1 MRDNLHPLFYTM
13 TIIDKPIEELR
24 PYRKNP
30 RINDDAVKYVAES
43 IRRFGFKV
51 PVVIDSSNVIV
62 AGHTRLKAAKQL
74 GMDTIPCVVA
84 DDLSPEEIR
93 AFRLADNKVAEK
105 SKWDADL
112 LTEELEGITDIDMS
126 AFDFDIPGE
135 EETEEE
141 DDEPGENERQRT
153 ADAYNLDSYDEK
165 RTAGFYQMPVL
176 KRCTFVP
183 DELIG
188 FNYAKT
194 SERKNVGIH
203 FFIDD
208 YQFERVWN
216 APMDYID
223 QLSEYDCVLTP
234 DFSLYMDMPI
244 AMKIWNVYRSRL
256 IGQMMQDSG
265 IRVIPTLSWAEPQT
279 YQFCFDGLPSGG
291 TVAVSTVGVMRDKSA
306 RAIWADGMTE
316 AIKRLKPK
324 NIICYGSKL
333 DFDFGK
339 INVKYIEARKF
350 K

>member
-1 MRDNLHPLFYTM
+1 M
-13 TIIDKPIEELR
+13 TIIDKPIEELQ

-30 RINDDAVKYVAES
+30 RINDEAVKYVAES

-216 APMDYID
+216 APMDYMD

-279 YQFCFDGLPSGG
+279 YQFCFDGLPAGG

>member
-1 MRDNLHPLFYTM
+1 M
-13 TIIDKPIEELR
+13 TIIDKPIEELQ

-30 RINDDAVKYVAES
+30 RINDEAVKYVAES

-112 LTEELEGITDIDMS
+112 LTEELEEIADIDMS
-126 AFDFDIPGE
+126 AFDFDIPGNE
-135 EETEEE
+135 EKEEE
-141 DDEPGENERQRT
+141 DDDPKENERQRT
-153 ADAYNLDSYDEK
+153 ADAYNLDNFDEE

-176 KRCTFVP
+176 KKCSFFP

-194 SERKNVGIH
+194 SERRNVGIH

-208 YQFERVWN
+208 YQFERIWN
-216 APMDYID
+216 APMDYMD
-223 QLSEYDCVLTP
+223 LLAEYDCVLTP

-291 TVAVSTVGVMRDKSA
+291 TVAVSTVGVMRDRSA

>member
-1 MRDNLHPLFYTM
+1 
-13 TIIDKPIEELR
+13 
-24 PYRKNP
+24 
-30 RINDDAVKYVAES
+30 
-43 IRRFGFKV
+43 
-51 PVVIDSSNVIV
+51 
-62 AGHTRLKAAKQL
+62 
-74 GMDTIPCVVA
+74 MDTIPCVVA

-208 YQFERVWN
+208 YQFERIWN
-216 APMDYID
+216 APMDYMD
-223 QLSEYDCVLTP
+223 LLAEYDCVLTP

-256 IGQMMQDSG
+256 IGQMMQDGG

-333 DFDFGK
+333 DFDYGK

>member
-1 MRDNLHPLFYTM
+1 M
-13 TIIDKPIEELR
+13 TIIDKPIEELQ

-30 RINDDAVKYVAES
+30 RINDEAVKYVAES

-135 EETEEE
+135 EETEED

-216 APMDYID
+216 APMDYMD

-279 YQFCFDGLPSGG
+279 YQFCFDGLPAGG

-339 INVKYIEARKF
+339 INVKYIEAKKF